1 MADEVAVM
9 YAGKIVEMGP
19 CTSVFSSFVHPYTEG
34 LFKSLP
40 GRVARG
46 SRLYTI
52 TGAVPSAFAFPPGCR
67 FHTRCPLAIPKCRR
81 RTGTCGYRRRAYLRL
96 LGAGGRVDVIL
107 EARDLTMFF
116 PVRKGFMRRTVGHVR
131 AVDGVS
137 FSVSSGET
145 LGLVGESGCGKTTVG
160 KCIARLLSPS
170 GGQVLIDNEDIAHLS
185 TRKLKPYRRRI
196 QMVFQDPF
204 GSLNPSMTVK
214 DIVGEGLVIMGES
227 FTEKRVEEL
236 LGIVGLSSEAANRYP
251 HEFSGGQRQ
260 RIGIARA
267 LAVNPSFL
275 ICDEPVSA
283 LDVSIQAQIINL
295 LEDLQGQFSLSYLFV
310 AHDLSVVRHIADRI
324 AVMYVGKIMEE
335 APTEELFTNPMH
347 PYTQALF
354 ASIPS
359 LDPVKR
365 RGFNPFRPSD
375 PPSPVDPP
383 PGCRFASRCP
393 KVMPTCQEKKYRVR

>member
-1 MADEVAVM
+1 
-9 YAGKIVEMGP
+9 
-19 CTSVFSSFVHPYTEG
+19 
-34 LFKSLP
+34 
-40 GRVARG
+40 
-46 SRLYTI
+46 
-52 TGAVPSAFAFPPGCR
+52 
-67 FHTRCPLAIPKCRR
+67 
-81 RTGTCGYRRRAYLRL
+81 
-96 LGAGGRVDVIL
+96 
-107 EARDLTMFF
+107 
-116 PVRKGFMRRTVGHVR
+116 MRRTVGHVR

-145 LGLVGESGCGKTTVG
+145 MGLVGESGCGKTTVG

-170 GGQVLIDNEDIAHLS
+170 GGQVLIDNEDITCLS
-185 TRKLKPYRRRI
+185 AGKLKPYRRRI

-275 ICDEPVSA
+275 VCDEPVSA

-295 LEDLQGQFSLSYLFV
+295 LRGPSKAIFSLHISSSPTISLWYVTLRTGS
-310 AHDLSVVRHIADRI
+310 LSCMWARSWKRPPQRSFLRTRCIHTPR
-324 AVMYVGKIMEE
+324 
-335 APTEELFTNPMH
+335 
-347 PYTQALF
+347 
-354 ASIPS
+354 PS
-359 LDPVKR
+359 L
-365 RGFNPFRPSD
+365 RPSH
-375 PPSPVDPP
+375 PSILPIAAVSTPCPVTL
-383 PGCRFASRCP
+383 RLL
-393 KVMPTCQEKKYRVR
+393 

>member
-1 MADEVAVM
+1 M
-9 YAGKIVEMGP
+9 
-19 CTSVFSSFVHPYTEG
+19 
-34 LFKSLP
+34 
-40 GRVARG
+40 
-46 SRLYTI
+46 
-52 TGAVPSAFAFPPGCR
+52 
-67 FHTRCPLAIPKCRR
+67 
-81 RTGTCGYRRRAYLRL
+81 
-96 LGAGGRVDVIL
+96 IL
-107 EARDLTMFF
+107 EARDLRMFF

-160 KCIARLLSPS
+160 KCIARLLKPN
-170 GGQVLIDNEDIAHLS
+170 GGQVLIDNEDIARLS
-185 TRKLKPYRRRI
+185 ARRLKPYRRRI

-227 FTEKRVEEL
+227 FTEKRIKEL
-236 LGIVGLSSEAANRYP
+236 LGIVGLPEEAASRYP

-275 ICDEPVSA
+275 VCDEPVSA

-295 LEDLQGQFSLSYLFV
+295 LEDLQREFSLSYLFV
-310 AHDLSVVRHIADRI
+310 AHDLSVVRHIAEKI

-335 APTEELFTNPMH
+335 APTEELFANPMH

-359 LDPVKR
+359 LDPAMR
-365 RGFNPFRPSD
+365 RGFSPLPGD

-393 KVMPTCQEKKYRVR
+393 RVMQSCKEGEVDFVEVSPGHKVRCALLKSEKMNNSIIQD